1 MVTRKAPVRDAG
13 RLADIVSAARASG
26 RRALDEPS
34 CKSLVAAYGVAVPH
48 GFVIRSAE
56 DVARAAARLRAPWVL
71 KVISPDVIH
80 KTEVG
85 GVRVNLTHENAVVT
99 AMAAMNDALLLRGD
113 RVEGFLL
120 EEMVA
125 KGVEVV
131 IGAVRDPSFG
141 WLIMFGIGGIFV
153 ELLQDVAF
161 RICPIIEVDAVEML
175 HELKSAAI
183 MRGARGGVRVN
194 EPALVEALLQIG
206 GERGLLAQFG
216 DHIAELDLNPLIASE
231 HGVVAVDARVILA
244 DE

>member
-1 MVTRKAPVRDAG
+1 MARAAPVRDAG
-13 RLADIVSAARASG
+13 RVAEIVSAARASG
-26 RRALDEPS
+26 WRALDEPS
-34 CKSLVAAYGVAVPH
+34 CKSLVAACGVAVPD
-48 GFVIRSAE
+48 GVVIRTEE

-85 GVRVNLTHENAVVT
+85 GVRANLTQGNDVVT
-99 AMAAMNDALLLRGD
+99 TMAAMTDALRLRGD
-113 RVEGFLL
+113 RLEGFLL
-120 EEMVA
+120 EEMAA

-131 IGAVRDPSFG
+131 IGAVRDRSFG

-161 RICPIIEVDAVEML
+161 RICPITEFDAVEML
-175 HELKSAAI
+175 HDLRSAPLL
-183 MRGARGGVRVN
+183 RGARGGVKVH

-216 DHIAELDLNPLIASE
+216 HHIAELDLNPLIASE

-244 DE
+244 DD